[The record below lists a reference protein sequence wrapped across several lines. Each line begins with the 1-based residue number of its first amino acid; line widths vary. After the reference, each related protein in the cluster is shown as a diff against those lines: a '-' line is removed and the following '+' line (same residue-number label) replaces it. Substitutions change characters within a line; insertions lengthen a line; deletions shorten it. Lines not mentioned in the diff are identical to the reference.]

1 MKQEHKN
8 IKRKLSIAKGQLDG
22 IIKMID
28 NEEYCINISDQI
40 LAVISLLKNANR
52 DIISN
57 HLSHCVKNCKD
68 DEELDRK
75 IDEIKDVI
83 DRMSR

>member
-1 MKQEHKN
+1 MKQEHKGV
-8 IKRKLSIAKGQLDG
+8 KRKLSIAKGQLNG
-22 IIKMID
+22 IIEMID
-28 NEEYCINISDQI
+28 REEYCINISDQI

-68 DEELDRK
+68 DNELDKK
-75 IDEIKDVI
+75 IDEIKEI
-83 DRMSR
+83 MDRMSR